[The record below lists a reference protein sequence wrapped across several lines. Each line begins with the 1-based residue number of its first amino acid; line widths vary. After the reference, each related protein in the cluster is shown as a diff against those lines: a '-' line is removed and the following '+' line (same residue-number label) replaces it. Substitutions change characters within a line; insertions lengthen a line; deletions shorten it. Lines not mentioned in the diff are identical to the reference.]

1 MRSMN
6 GLPTY
11 VLIIFALLFPAF
23 LIWIR
28 ERGGFL
34 RRLSPLLVCYLAGLI
49 IANTG
54 LLREES
60 IPALDLLSTVAVAL
74 SIPLMLF
81 SVNIRKWKELTGG
94 AGISMLLAALSVVAV
109 SIAAHA
115 LLPLKITDSWKL
127 PGLLVGVY
135 TGGTPN
141 LAAIKTALNV
151 DMTTYL
157 AVHTSDILFSAVYI
171 FFVITIA
178 KKVLSPVLRKYAG
191 NADSGEPVSPLSAGD
206 YKGIFKREY
215 LLPLLGAFGVALL
228 IFGIGASFTLFI
240 PENSQTM
247 VVILV
252 ITTLSLLA
260 SLIPKIRKIEKS
272 FQLGEYII
280 LIFCIV
286 VGSLG
291 DFRKLLG
298 TAPRIFLYVGI
309 VIFGSIIIHILLCKV
324 FRIDVDTMLIT
335 STSAICS
342 PPFVPVVAVS
352 IRNKELIVPGI
363 TTGIIGYAVG
373 NYLGILIAQLTRI
386 VSG

>member
-1 MRSMN
+1 
-6 GLPTY
+6 
-11 VLIIFALLFPAF
+11 
-23 LIWIR
+23 
-28 ERGGFL
+28 
-34 RRLSPLLVCYLAGLI
+34 
-49 IANTG
+49 
-54 LLREES
+54 
-60 IPALDLLSTVAVAL
+60 
-74 SIPLMLF
+74 MLF
-81 SVNIRKWKELTGG
+81 SVNIRRWKELTGG

-109 SIAAHA
+109 SIAAHT
-115 LLPLKITDSWKL
+115 LLPGKITESWKL

-141 LAAIKTALNV
+141 LAAIKTALGV

-171 FFVITIA
+171 FFLITIA
-178 KKVLSPVLRKYAG
+178 KKALSPLLRSYSGNTAG
-191 NADSGEPVSPLSAGD
+191 AEAAPALSAGS
-206 YKGIFKREY
+206 YKGIFTREY
-215 LLPLLGAFGVALL
+215 FLPLLGAFGVAVL
-228 IFGIGASFTLFI
+228 IFGIGASFTFFI

-252 ITTLSLLA
+252 ITSLSLGA
-260 SLIPKIRKIEKS
+260 SFIPKVRDIKKT

-291 DFRKLLG
+291 DFRTLLG
-298 TAPRIFLYVGI
+298 TAPRIFLFVGI
-309 VIFGSIIIHILLCKV
+309 VIFGSIIIHILLCKL
-324 FRIDVDTMLIT
+324 FRIDVDTMLVT

-352 IRNKELIVPGI
+352 IGNRELIVPGI

-373 NYLGILIAQLTRI
+373 NYLGILVAQLVRLT
-386 VSG
+386 S